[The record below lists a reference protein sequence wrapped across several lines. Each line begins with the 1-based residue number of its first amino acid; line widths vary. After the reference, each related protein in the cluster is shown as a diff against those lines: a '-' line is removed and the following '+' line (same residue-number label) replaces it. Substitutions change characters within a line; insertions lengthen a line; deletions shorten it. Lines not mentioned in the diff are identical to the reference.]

1 VTGWPAMR
9 LKIIRSGPTHED
21 ALQAKITALQMGLTE
36 ISFYG
41 ESESDRAIA
50 REALEE
56 ASAAYKRGV
65 YAAVD

>member
-1 VTGWPAMR
+1 
-9 LKIIRSGPTHED
+9 
-21 ALQAKITALQMGLTE
+21 MGLTE

-41 ESESDRAIA
+41 ESEFDRAIA

-56 ASAAYKRGV
+56 ASAAYKRDV